1 MRAGEHVT
9 GEMTLEMGL
18 IHQEEYNVVLG
29 HGQELTL
36 GEKDHMN

>member
-29 HGQELTL
+29 AWTGVDL
-36 GEKDHMN
+36 G